1 MGLLGLADLHA
12 GSKFNKTT
20 FLKTIKQRVT
30 EQVM

>member
-12 GSKFNKTT
+12 GSKFNKTI
-20 FLKTIKQRVT
+20 FLKIIKQGVT